1 VPTQAEASPFPIV
14 AIGVST
20 SESEAV
26 RALLAKLSSDS
37 GMAFVLIQH
46 LDPARRSAPASL
58 PSKTTSLPVFEISK
72 RIAVQPNHAY
82 MVPYNKRASI
92 REGILSFR
100 PITSRDRKHPVDDFM
115 ASLSAELGEDAVG
128 VVLSG
133 TGSDGTRGLAAIK
146 AADGFT
152 FAQDPRTAEGRAM
165 PVSAIEA
172 GGVDFVLA
180 PGRIGLELGHLGRHF
195 YRPLKQQLATQDF
208 DEIFTILHAATGID
222 VNQYKPAAVIRRI
235 LRKMA
240 LGRVRTPAQYLKL
253 LRRNPKER
261 ESLADHIFLPSTGFF
276 HDAEALEALRK
287 QIQRHLP
294 RKPHA
299 QPLRVW
305 VAGCSTGEEVYT
317 IAMLL
322 VDAIGTM
329 VDPMRIL
336 VLGTDIRERNIQH
349 ARAGV
354 YSQAAVA
361 GVTTARLKRFF
372 TKAGGSYRIKEEL
385 RRLCLFSPHDLT
397 QDPPFTDLDVIH
409 CRHVLPHLRSEFQDQ
424 ALAAF
429 RVALR
434 QHALLSVDSSMGFKA
449 ARFFSSK
456 DSRNGIFSRSPEAA
470 EPARRN
476 PRVKTTRQKVMG
488 PRIVE
493 VGGAGIAAD
502 PGAVLKAVDIPLLV
516 LDSRLRIV
524 HFTPES
530 AALFRLTSSDEGA
543 SFLHAAANLGELPWT
558 KLLADVTRRGQIVEH
573 PFQHQDGRWYSL
585 RMKPFGE
592 MKHAIRGALI
602 VLLDQDAV
610 RRSLIDTKGLLAESE
625 STVRMLLDVSP
636 EGILAMDT
644 GGDILW
650 ANDTTAAMFGYTP
663 GDLLG
668 KPISILV
675 PRPLRNRCEDYRKA
689 FFAGGKSRAKRAV
702 LEFQG
707 LRKDGTVFPVEISLG
722 ITKARTGIAGV
733 AFIADITARQ
743 TLTQGI
749 RQRENELIALFDSS
763 PDTHVR
769 FDSNLRITHANAAFG
784 KVAET
789 TGRAVVG
796 KMCRDSPLPKPNVRI
811 AERSIRGVFRTGEP
825 RKFEFS
831 IPSAKGGAEY
841 EVRFVP
847 EFSPE
852 GSVAA
857 VLAIGRDITAQKRL
871 QQLAVANQYEIRA
884 LTAGLIVAEEE
895 ERRRVARDIHD
906 SLSQHLSLLAAE
918 IGSLALHLPASSP
931 AKEGFQAARAH
942 VLQIA
947 QEARAI
953 ARQLH
958 PAILE
963 DLGLAKALQSLCD
976 DFSQQ
981 HGIPVAFRVH
991 GDPSFPFPIKTASCV
1006 YRVAQEALNNV
1017 ARHARAKYVSVLLS
1031 GQRNIGLSIRDN
1043 GIGFDPIAVQ
1053 GGGGL
1058 GLISMEERAR
1068 MAGGSLR
1075 VESRPGHGV
1084 RVRLTIPR
1092 LRETS

>member
-1 VPTQAEASPFPIV
+1 MSAEAEASPFPIV

-20 SESEAV
+20 GESKAV

-46 LDPARRSAPASL
+46 LDPAHKSALATLPA
-58 PSKTTSLPVFEISK
+58 KTTSLPVFEISK

-82 MVPYNKRASI
+82 LVPHNKRASI
-92 REGILSFR
+92 RKGILFIR
-100 PITSRDRKHPVDDFM
+100 PITSRDRKHPIDDFM
-115 ASLSAELGEDAVG
+115 ASLSAELGEESVG
-128 VVLSG
+128 VLLSG

-152 FAQDPRTAEGRAM
+152 FAQDPRTAEVRAM
-165 PVSAIEA
+165 PVGAIAA

-180 PGRIGLELGHLGRHF
+180 PGRIGLELGHLGRHLG
-195 YRPLKQQLATQDF
+195 RPPGRQYATLDF
-208 DEIFTILHAATGID
+208 DEIVTILHAATGID
-222 VNQYKPAAVIRRI
+222 ANQYKPAFVIRRI
-235 LRKMA
+235 LRRMA
-240 LGRVRTPAQYLKL
+240 LEGVRTLAQHLKL
-253 LRRNPKER
+253 LRRNLKER

-287 QIQRHLP
+287 QIQPRLP
-294 RKPHA
+294 RKPRA

-322 VDAIGTM
+322 VEAIGTM
-329 VDPMRIL
+329 ADQMGIL
-336 VLGTDIRERNIQH
+336 VLGTDIRERNVQH

-354 YSQAAVA
+354 YAQAAGA

-372 TKAGGSYRIKEEL
+372 TKAGRSYRINEEL
-385 RRLCLFSPHDLT
+385 RKLCLFSQHDLT
-397 QDPPFTDLDVIH
+397 QDPPFSDLDVIH

-429 RVALR
+429 RFALKP
-434 QHALLSVDSSMGFKA
+434 HALLSVDSSLGFKA
-449 ARFFSSK
+449 ARYFSSK
-456 DSRNGIFSRSPEAA
+456 DSRNGIFSRRPEVA
-470 EPARRN
+470 EPAGLN
-476 PRVKTTRQKVMG
+476 HRVETTRQTG
-488 PRIVE
+488 TGTRIVE
-493 VGGAGIAAD
+493 VRGAGIAAD

-530 AALFRLTSSDEGA
+530 AALFQLTPSDEGTF
-543 SFLHAAANLGELPWT
+543 FLRAAANLGELPWT
-558 KLLADVTRRGQIVEH
+558 KLLADVTRRGQTVEH

-592 MKHAIRGALI
+592 TKHAITGVLV
-602 VLLDQDAV
+602 VLLDEDAV
-610 RRSLIDTKGLLAESE
+610 RRSLIDTRGLLADSE
-625 STVRMLLDVSP
+625 STVRMLLDTSP
-636 EGILAMDT
+636 EGILAVDT
-644 GGDILW
+644 GGAILW
-650 ANDTTAAMFGYTP
+650 ANDATAAMFGYNP
-663 GDLLG
+663 PDLLG
-668 KPISILV
+668 RPISILV
-675 PRPLRNRCEDYRKA
+675 PRHLRNRCEDYHKV
-689 FFAGGKSRAKRAV
+689 FFADGKSRAKEAV

-707 LRKDGTVFPVEISLG
+707 LRKDGTVFPVEISLR

-733 AFIADITARQ
+733 AFIADITGRQ

-784 KVAET
+784 KLVGITA
-789 TGRAVVG
+789 RAVVG
-796 KMCRDSPLPKPNVRI
+796 KMCRDLPLPKPNVRI

-831 IPSAKGGAEY
+831 IPSAKGAAQY

-847 EFSPE
+847 ELSPD

-906 SLSQHLSLLAAE
+906 SLSQHLGLLAAE
-918 IGSLALHLPASSP
+918 IGALALHLPASSP
-931 AKEGFQAARAH
+931 AKEGIQAARAH
-942 VLQIA
+942 VSQIA

-953 ARQLH
+953 AHQLH

-991 GDPSFPFPIKTASCV
+991 GGPSSPFPIETASCV

-1017 ARHARAKYVSVLLS
+1017 ARHARAKHVSVLLT
-1031 GQRNIGLSIRDN
+1031 GRRNLHLSIRDD
-1043 GIGFDPIAVQ
+1043 GIGFDPPAVR
-1053 GGGGL
+1053 GAGGL

-1075 VESRPGHGV
+1075 VEARPGHGV
-1084 RVRLTIPR
+1084 RVRLAIPL